1 MKARLIFFLIFI
13 TDIAF
18 SETNTIQLDSIYLKK
33 KIEINSNHYTSS
45 SDNNSVAISIHG
57 TRGFK
62 TMEVISV
69 FSENLL
75 DLNIDTIAPNISY
88 GVNDRANEFLSCDI
102 KHFHNRHE
110 NVNEIIRWFLF
121 AIEKDYEN
129 IILIGHSRGGQDV
142 MNAYEK
148 ITKDYPAE
156 SKKISSLVLLAPLTD
171 DIDDINNKLKKSN
184 NTTINQLLKKDKDA
198 FVKINF
204 LSCPDA
210 KVKVSSF
217 LSYYNLSPNEQ
228 VVQILKDV
236 KINTYIFTASEDN
249 FVPKTHSK
257 LSKISNDNVKL
268 IQIQGSDHFFRDLF
282 LDEVIELL
290 ADFIG

>member
-1 MKARLIFFLIFI
+1 
-13 TDIAF
+13 
-18 SETNTIQLDSIYLKK
+18 
-33 KIEINSNHYTSS
+33 
-45 SDNNSVAISIHG
+45 
-57 TRGFK
+57 
-62 TMEVISV
+62 MEVISV

-88 GVNDRANEFLSCDI
+88 GVNDRTNEFLSCDI

-184 NTTINQLLKKDKDA
+184 NTTINQLLRKDKDA
-198 FVKINF
+198 FIKINF

-236 KINTYIFTASEDN
+236 KINTYVFTASEDN

-257 LSKISNDNVKL
+257 LSNISNDNVKL
-268 IQIQGSDHFFRDLF
+268 IQIEGSDHFFRDLF

-290 ADFIG
+290 ADFTE